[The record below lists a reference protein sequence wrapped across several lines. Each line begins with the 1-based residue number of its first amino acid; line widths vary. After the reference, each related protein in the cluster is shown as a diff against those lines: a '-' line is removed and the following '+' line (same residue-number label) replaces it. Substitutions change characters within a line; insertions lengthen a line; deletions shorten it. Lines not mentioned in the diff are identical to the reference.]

1 LSYAG
6 TRRHFGFWI
15 SDLGLATMPIM
26 PFCLVPF
33 NPKSAIPYYISP
45 AAVFKRLSEEINP
58 PLRRCRSP
66 LSFAPHSALHTC
78 LPAGR
83 LRTASHLSH
92 GLVSGRLNHCAITPY
107 SRPRFWL
114 SRSNLNLS
122 GRPSPSTF
130 FKSDWNASSASAIF
144 THRA

>member
-1 LSYAG
+1 
-6 TRRHFGFWI
+6 
-15 SDLGLATMPIM
+15 MPIM

-33 NPKSAIPYYISP
+33 NPKSAIRNPKSAIPYYISP

-58 PLRRCRSP
+58 PICPCRSLRTP
-66 LSFAPHSALHTC
+66 RST
-78 LPAGR
+78 

-107 SRPRFWL
+107 SRPRFSL

-122 GRPSPSTF
+122 GHPSPSTF

-144 THRA
+144 MHRS